1 LAPSSVKRCSKRLRA
16 EPKITAPHIFV
27 LIGPG
32 GAGKGTV
39 AAALIAQD
47 PHLWLSRSWT
57 TRKPRPGERE
67 RSAYVFVDRP
77 TFEAAVAAGGFYEW
91 AEFLDY
97 LMGTPIP
104 DPPPGSDVLLE
115 IDVQGA
121 EQVLAHRP
129 DATVI
134 MLLPPSPAVQAE
146 RLKARGD
153 DAEHIRRR
161 VELGRSEVERGA
173 KIAAHTVINDD
184 LGRALAELTAI
195 VDRTRSA
202 APCAANPEES

>member
-1 LAPSSVKRCSKRLRA
+1 M
-16 EPKITAPHIFV
+16 

-39 AAALIAQD
+39 AAALTAQD
-47 PHLWLSRSWT
+47 PTLWLSRSWT
-57 TRKPRPGERE
+57 TRQPRPGERE
-67 RSAYVFVDRP
+67 RNAYVFVDRP
-77 TFEAAVAAGGFYEW
+77 TFEEAVAQGKFFEW

-104 DPPPGSDVLLE
+104 DPPPGTDVLLE

-121 EQVLAHRP
+121 EQVLAQRP

-134 MLLPPSPAVQAE
+134 LLLPPSPEVQAE
-146 RLKARGD
+146 RLAARGD

-161 VELGRSEVERGA
+161 VELGRSEVARGA
-173 KIAAHTVINDD
+173 EIAAHTVVNDD
-184 LGRALAELTAI
+184 LGQALAELTAI
-195 VDRTRSA
+195 VERTRTA
-202 APCAANPEES
+202 APCAASPEEP